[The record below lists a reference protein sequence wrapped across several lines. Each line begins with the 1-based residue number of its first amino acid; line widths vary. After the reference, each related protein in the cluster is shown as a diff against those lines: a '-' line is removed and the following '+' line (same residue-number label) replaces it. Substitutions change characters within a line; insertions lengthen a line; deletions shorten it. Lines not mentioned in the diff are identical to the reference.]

1 MKIFFYIIISFI
13 GLFISHFISKK
24 FNLYDFPDENKVHL
38 LKTANTGGLA
48 LIFIILSSIAVNEFS
63 KDIILIY
70 ILTISVIVIGFFDDL
85 KNFTALKKII
95 LISFPVTLFIIY
107 VSKVNSLGFLFGH
120 NINLGEFSPFFSF
133 LCILLFINATN
144 YMDGMDGLLSI
155 LTILSLTYIIIHLP
169 QDEFKIFVPIIIF
182 LLIFLFFN
190 FGILPKQFLGD
201 SGSLGIG
208 FIIASLCIYYTQSL
222 KFLEPTI
229 IIWALSFF
237 VYEFLTINIMRINNK
252 KSLLEKDLNFIFNI
266 LSFKKNNK
274 FSLFVCV
281 AIKLFFLA
289 NGYVLNYYKLNDIS
303 IMLFVVY
310 FFIYLLLRLKFIK

>member
-1 MKIFFYIIISFI
+1 M
-13 GLFISHFISKK
+13 
-24 FNLYDFPDENKVHL
+24 
-38 LKTANTGGLA
+38 
-48 LIFIILSSIAVNEFS
+48 
-63 KDIILIY
+63 
-70 ILTISVIVIGFFDDL
+70 
-85 KNFTALKKII
+85 
-95 LISFPVTLFIIY
+95 
-107 VSKVNSLGFLFGH
+107 
-120 NINLGEFSPFFSF
+120 
-133 LCILLFINATN
+133 
-144 YMDGMDGLLSI
+144 
-155 LTILSLTYIIIHLP
+155 
-169 QDEFKIFVPIIIF
+169 
-182 LLIFLFFN
+182 
-190 FGILPKQFLGD
+190 
-201 SGSLGIG
+201 GIG

-237 VYEFLTINIMRINNK
+237 VYEFLTINIMRIKNK